1 MDMILNRSSSIK
13 KKNSLTRRFVIAL
26 ILILMALLTIGYIKL
41 SLTEKAIETNRM
53 VNHTYSVITELKTLT
68 RTFQNIRIAER
79 GYLLTGNRIYLQ
91 EIGVSTYS
99 FDQHLIKLTILTRGH
114 TEQQARLKE
123 LDKTFDRLITEAV
136 QPLLRYRD
144 EMQHDFDLLLESDKL
159 PGLMEV
165 SKTITNELERIL
177 DDIETEEYSLLE
189 IRTQE
194 MEFWYDLD
202 RLVTLLGPLFIIL
215 ITFFAGRGALKKLE
229 RYRRQQE
236 TDQQEL
242 REARDRFASVI
253 AGSNLGTWEW
263 NLITGEIQINAT
275 FAELLG
281 YQLSE
286 LEPFGYE
293 KFKDLILEEDLD
305 RALQLLQQH
314 YQGELEYFSCDF
326 RMHHKDG
333 HTVWILSRGKVL
345 RFDENHKPL
354 LMTGTHA
361 DISKRVADAQAL
373 ARSEEESRKL
383 FEAMNQGFAYCQIL
397 TDEAGKPNDYRI
409 LRANENFEVQTGLAV
424 SNSVGKRIN
433 ELIEGVEPIWFENT
447 GKVALTGESMT
458 FEAYNAGLGRLFRIS
473 AFSPELGYFA
483 MIIDNITQQR
493 ETEQQL
499 AYEKTLFETTLLS
512 VGDGV
517 ISTDE
522 TGKVQFL
529 NKAAEELTGWLSE
542 EAKGRNFEEVFR
554 ILCGKDR
561 KACPNPVAQVLKE
574 EKRIELADDT
584 ILIARD
590 GFERYINDSAAPIF
604 DHTHTITG
612 VVLVFRDSTEQRKKQ
627 HEILSL
633 SFTDS
638 LTRLNNRRFYDQVKA
653 EVDKDPYYPLTLVI
667 ADVNGLK
674 LTNDAFGHEA
684 GDELLR
690 KVAEV
695 LKNTC
700 REDDIISRIGG
711 DEFVLLLPQTDAL
724 HAQAIVKRINNA
736 LLKEEV
742 RGIQVSVSF
751 GYAVK
756 EEKEHLFEDTFK
768 IAEDVMYQNKLA
780 SSTVFKKKVINALL
794 ERLFSRDSTSEEHSN
809 LVGSYCAAF
818 ARELRYPEDEIEEM
832 RLAGHY
838 HDLGKIAIEPSI
850 LIKSTD
856 QLTKSEALELRRHAE
871 IGYNILRS
879 VGEYASFAE
888 AVLYHHERYDGNGYP
903 QGLKRDEIP
912 QQAQILAIA
921 NTYADL
927 TGPNF
932 ESKQYSESEAKAF
945 LRRKANTTFNPELV
959 EFFITKVLDKMES

>member
-1 MDMILNRSSSIK
+1 M
-13 KKNSLTRRFVIAL
+13 SLIGRFVIAL
-26 ILILMALLTIGYIKL
+26 ILILTALLTIGYIKL
-41 SLTEKAIETNRM
+41 SLTAKAIETNRL

-79 GYLLTGNRIYLQ
+79 GYLLTGDRIYLQ

-99 FDQHLIKLTILTRGH
+99 FDQHLIKLTILSREH
-114 TEQQARLKE
+114 TTQETRLKD
-123 LDKTFDRLITEAV
+123 LDKTFDRLITDAV

-165 SKTITNELERIL
+165 SETITNELELII
-177 DDIETEEYSLLE
+177 DAIENEEYELLA

-194 MEFWYDLD
+194 MEFWYALD
-202 RLVTLLGPLFIIL
+202 RIITLLGPIFIIL
-215 ITFFAGRGALKKLE
+215 VMFLAGSGALRKLE

-236 TDQQEL
+236 SDQQDL

-263 NLITGEIQINAT
+263 DLSTGTMEINAT
-275 FAELLG
+275 YATLLG
-281 YQLSE
+281 YQLDE
-286 LEPFGYE
+286 LVPMNFE
-293 KFKDLILEEDLD
+293 KFKDLIFAEDLD
-305 RALQLLQQH
+305 RSLEQLTKH
-314 YQGELEYFSCDF
+314 YEGELEYFNSDF

-333 HTVWILSRGKVL
+333 HQVWILSRGKVL

-354 LMTGTHA
+354 VMTGTHA
-361 DISKRVADAQAL
+361 DITKRVANEQAL
-373 ARSEEESRKL
+373 ARSEEENRKL

-397 TDEAGKPNDYRI
+397 TDENEVPNDFRI
-409 LRANENFEVQTGLAV
+409 LRANENFELQTGLAA
-424 SNSVGKRIN
+424 STSVGKCIT
-433 ELIEGVEPIWFENT
+433 ELIDVVEPYWFENN
-447 GKVALTGESMT
+447 GKVALSGQSMT
-458 FEAYNAGLGRLFRIS
+458 YEAYSTGLGRLFRIS
-473 AFSPELGYFA
+473 AFSPEHGYFA
-483 MIIDNITQQR
+483 MIIDDISQQR
-493 ETEQQL
+493 QTEQQL
-499 AYEKTLFETTLLS
+499 AYEKTLLETTLLS

-517 ISTDE
+517 ISTDAK
-522 TGKVQFL
+522 GMVQFL
-529 NKAAEELTGWLSE
+529 NKAAEELTGWLSD
-542 EAKGRNFEEVFR
+542 EAKGQSFEEVFR

-561 KACPNPVAQVLKE
+561 KVCSNPVAEVLKE
-574 EKRIELADDT
+574 GKRIELAEDT

-604 DHTHTITG
+604 DHTHAITG

-627 HEILSL
+627 HEIISL

-638 LTRLNNRRFYDQVKA
+638 LTKLNNRRYYDQIKS
-653 EVDKDPYYPLTLVI
+653 EVDKDPYYPLTLVV

-684 GDELLR
+684 GDDLLR
-690 KVAEV
+690 KVADV
-695 LKNTC
+695 LKKTC

-736 LLKEEV
+736 LQKEEI

-756 EEKEHLFEDTFK
+756 EEEEPLFEDTFK
-768 IAEDVMYQNKLA
+768 VAEDVMYQNKLS
-780 SSTVFKKKVINALL
+780 SSTIFKKHVINSLL
-794 ERLFSRDSTSEEHSN
+794 ERLFGRDSTSEKHSE
-809 LVGSYCAAF
+809 LVSSYCVAF
-818 ARELRYPEDEIEEM
+818 ARELGYPADEVEEM
-832 RLAGHY
+832 RLAGLY

-850 LIKSTD
+850 LLKSAE

-903 QGLKRDEIP
+903 QGLKREEIP

-927 TGPNF
+927 IGPSF
-932 ESKQYSESEAKAF
+932 ELHQFSPEEAKEF
-945 LRRKANTTFNPELV
+945 LQKKANILFSPELV
-959 EFFITKVLDKMES
+959 ELFITKVLDKTES

>member
-1 MDMILNRSSSIK
+1 MDMIPNRSSSIK

-79 GYLLTGNRIYLQ
+79 GYLLTGDRIYLQ

-114 TEQQARLKE
+114 AEQQARLKE
-123 LDKTFDRLITEAV
+123 LDKTFDHLITDAV

-165 SKTITNELERIL
+165 SKSITNELESIL
-177 DDIETEEYSLLE
+177 DAVENEEYSLLE
-189 IRTQE
+189 IRTLE

-202 RLVTLLGPLFIIL
+202 RAVTLLGPLFIIL
-215 ITFFAGRGALKKLE
+215 ITFFAGRGALRKLE
-229 RYRRQQE
+229 RYRQQQE
-236 TDQQEL
+236 TDQQDL
-242 REARDRFASVI
+242 RDARDRFASVI
-253 AGSNLGTWEW
+253 TGSNLGTWEW
-263 NLITGEIQINAT
+263 DLSTGDIQINAT

-281 YQLSE
+281 YQLKE
-286 LEPFGYE
+286 LEPMTYD
-293 KFKDLILEEDLD
+293 KFKELIFAEDLD
-305 RALQLLQQH
+305 RALQILSKH
-314 YQGELEYFSCDF
+314 YKGELEYFSCDF

-333 HTVWILSRGKVL
+333 HPVWILGRGKVI
-345 RFDENHKPL
+345 RFDENHKPMV
-354 LMTGTHA
+354 MTGTHA
-361 DISKRVADAQAL
+361 DISKRVADEQAL
-373 ARSEEESRKL
+373 ARSEEENRKL

-397 TDEAGKPNDYRI
+397 TDENGVPNDYRI
-409 LRANENFEVQTGLAV
+409 LRANENFELQTGLAA
-424 SNSVGKRIN
+424 SASVGKRIT
-433 ELIEGVEPIWFENT
+433 ELIDVVEPYWFENN
-447 GKVALTGESMT
+447 GKVALTGQSMT
-458 FEAYNAGLGRLFRIS
+458 YEAYNAGLGRLFRIS
-473 AFSPELGYFA
+473 AFSPEYGHFA
-483 MIIDNITQQR
+483 MIIDDITQQR
-493 ETEQQL
+493 ATEQQL
-499 AYEKTLFETTLLS
+499 AYEKTLLETTLLS

-522 TGKVQFL
+522 KGRVQFL
-529 NKAAEELTGWLSE
+529 NKAAEELTGWLSD

-554 ILCGKDR
+554 ILCGKNR
-561 KACPNPVAQVLKE
+561 MVCPNPVEQVLKE
-574 EKRIELADDT
+574 GKRIELAEDT

-604 DHTHTITG
+604 NHTHAITG

-627 HEILSL
+627 HEIISL

-638 LTRLNNRRFYDQVKA
+638 LTTLNNRRYYDQIKS
-653 EVDKDPYYPLTLVI
+653 EVDKDPFYPLTLVV

-684 GDELLR
+684 GDDLLR

-695 LKNTC
+695 LKKTC

-724 HAQAIVKRINNA
+724 HAQAIVKRINDA
-736 LLKEEV
+736 LLKEEI

-756 EEKEHLFEDTFK
+756 EEEEHLFEDTFK
-768 IAEDVMYQNKLA
+768 IAEDVMYQNKLS
-780 SSTVFKKKVINALL
+780 SSTVFKKKVINSLL
-794 ERLFSRDSTSEEHSN
+794 ERLFSRDSTSEEHSK

-818 ARELRYPEDEIEEM
+818 ARELGYPNDEVEEM
-832 RLAGHY
+832 QLAGIY
-838 HDLGKIAIEPSI
+838 HDLGKIAIDPSI
-850 LIKSTD
+850 LTKSTD

-912 QQAQILAIA
+912 QQAQILAIS

-932 ESKQYSESEAKAF
+932 ESHQLSQKEAIPF
-945 LRRKANTTFNPELV
+945 LRKKANTLFNPDLV
-959 EFFITKVLDKMES
+959 EFFITKVLDKTQS